1 MLQPDKWKLH
11 LENESTSWLISQ
23 KNESKKS
30 RSTARWLLHGAAA
43 GGGTRYGKLALDTR
57 YPVNLPSE
65 KKSQAWI
72 FIKIFFVQKIY
83 TTTNEVRDTSLE
95 SNGVPAALRLALLI
109 YGDEKLSPRA
119 KGSLQKL
126 AKNSFSPDDDSSGE
140 PNGERV
146 TRHWRFTPGEN

>member
-1 MLQPDKWKLH
+1 MINFPEKRVEKIPL
-11 LENESTSWLISQ
+11 N
-23 KNESKKS
+23 
-30 RSTARWLLHGAAA
+30 RSLAAA
-43 GGGTRYGKLALDTR
+43 RGSGGRRHKVRKIGSRHS
-57 YPVNLPSE
+57 LPSQFAKR

-95 SNGVPAALRLALLI
+95 SNGVPAALRLAVLI

-119 KGSLQKL
+119 KESLQKL

-146 TRHWRFTPGEN
+146 TRH